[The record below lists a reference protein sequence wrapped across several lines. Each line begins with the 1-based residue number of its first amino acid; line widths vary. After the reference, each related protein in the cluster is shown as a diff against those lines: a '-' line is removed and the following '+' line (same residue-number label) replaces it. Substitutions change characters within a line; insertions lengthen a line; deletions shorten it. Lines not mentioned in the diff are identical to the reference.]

1 MSVSIWLVLPCVW
14 ASLGQLFVKIRGILI
29 DLGAIIFFGRLR
41 LSGKEGVTR
50 IPESKR
56 ARQPTWPYTRHTPQ
70 DHEVV
75 ACDGPRHRCRRERGV
90 CLPDRTGRVWCLQ
103 CGTRPR
109 RAACDRR
116 RTGVRTAAEREPRR
130 CGESARCAF
139 RSLRNATRCLYIS
152 SLIAGCSTARCVR
165 CSRGAGRACDCEWYP
180 TSFGKSPPPMSS
192 GGPMSSGWDSDSS
205 N

>member
-14 ASLGQLFVKIRGILI
+14 ASLGQLWVKIRGILI

-109 RAACDRR
+109 RAACDRQDP
-116 RTGVRTAAEREPRR
+116 TGGLCEPCVKRSVASLAKPR
-130 CGESARCAF
+130 VAWLPSHCG
-139 RSLRNATRCLYIS
+139 LTPM
-152 SLIAGCSTARCVR
+152 AGD
-165 CSRGAGRACDCEWYP
+165 GRY
-180 TSFGKSPPPMSS
+180 KRL
-192 GGPMSSGWDSDSS
+192 
-205 N
+205 